1 MEKKVP
7 YLWNHLKQWQETQ
20 IIIVQKLFKWLMTLF
35 LGELPQ
41 ETEYA
46 VWDMFMVEGSAVLF
60 RVAITILRLMEH
72 KLRKEEE
79 VNEVCTLEDTMM
91 ILTQFSKQE
100 ITRKILL
107 KSLVKGEKKK
117 QIEVLRNVFRKKVV
131 EDLQKEMMNVQDK
144 LFPRI
149 HFLKR
154 FILYDGLPRYHQD
167 IKLQANLTDN
177 G

>member
-1 MEKKVP
+1 
-7 YLWNHLKQWQETQ
+7 
-20 IIIVQKLFKWLMTLF
+20 
-35 LGELPQ
+35 
-41 ETEYA
+41 
-46 VWDMFMVEGSAVLF
+46 MFMVEGSAVLF

-91 ILTQFSKQE
+91 ILTQYSKQE

-107 KSLVKGEKKK
+107 KSLVKGDKPK
-117 QIEVLRNVFRKKVV
+117 QIEVLRNVHRKKVV

-167 IKLQANLTDN
+167 IKLQANLSDN